1 MIFLLVLTFVAV
13 LSPSKVGAQSCSGS
27 ITCCG
32 SFSYYSIPSGCD
44 TPVGGSCPSYD
55 PYCTVCTGV
64 AQGSCNSTYSDSCDY
79 NDVYG
84 GCTYNCPQGTVS
96 GSCSATVSCN
106 PDTSWTA
113 WTACPP
119 CGGAITRYNTC
130 TGQTQNGACLSQDP
144 SCNPVSCD
152 PNLWGSWSSCSATC
166 SGTTGIQERYNDCGT
181 RQTQSCTGNDNCSS
195 CTWGSWSACDNLCGT
210 GKQYRMD
217 NCGHTEW
224 KDCSVYES
232 WCDSCDPT
240 DWSAWSTCSEA
251 CDGTQYRTNCRGETQ
266 YQSCNVG
273 ACAGTT
279 QITETDVQCDS
290 LGISSNTANIGDT
303 LSFSLS
309 PEASTKVFDY
319 DNASFEKNNLTM
331 WPTANHLEIAAV
343 LDCTTNG
350 QPCGDG
356 THYVQLKEDLSVGVS
371 DPYFAS
377 DWIDIGEDPSGKEF
391 TITFMVRSGS
401 ANNQYVDRI
410 FLQSAPVNG
419 DWSSGTNALAPSEPG
434 ITITTTPTW
443 QTHTRTVTFN
453 TPPAG
458 YSSTL
463 VRFVLRTP
471 NSPNDNQSVYFDG
484 TGIEKQNSINAV
496 SLWYHPAEYGATANY
511 CDGNGWTAVGD
522 FSPQTTAPITVPAGY
537 PNALFSA
544 YSCSS
549 ETNGRP
555 RYRFRLDDITAPAGF
570 GYSQVMLGFSNANPA
585 HLAIQAYLGTPNW
598 DSGGTGWFGYFLD
611 TLDPETDY
619 FEFPGSKQIGP
630 NNRTLSQL
638 LSFMQS
644 NGYGSTLSISANLRD
659 ASNRFVDSLGSL
671 PMSFAFGACG
681 QTLQET
687 LPGVWTYQWNVNN
700 IDPGT
705 YYFSANVLD
714 SADNACTGN
723 PSGACGT
730 SFASCPGCS
739 KRITIC
745 PSQPGAVTNLSPNGA
760 VTAASEPYTLPITW
774 NEPTGL
780 GTEYEYELRIYKQG
794 AGAPESLP
802 CYSSGNMLA
811 TQAFCATVPSDITSF
826 GWGINAYTQALGHK
840 LTVAIRAVNTDPSGE
855 CGDEVGPW
863 TTSNITVYTNTTATF
878 TIDADQTSFTSGN
891 LCDDL
896 LTLDNSPADLGG
908 TQVTLNSNN
917 FTAAD
922 YVTRTAAGSTQATFT
937 QIPFFSTYW
946 NNPSSQVQV
955 TVPQL
960 INPGSAN
967 ALYLICPQN
976 GTLAGLYPTR
986 NNANFYYVEAD
997 LSHGPWWQSR
1007 GGLVFAETG
1016 ITSNLPTDPSGN
1028 PAPDCAGV
1036 PECNNNLYLITK
1048 EIGSTATAIY
1058 SAGLPLRGAGNFAGF
1073 DGRWTDRPSATQGIV
1088 NPSAGR
1094 SHTHNGLI
1102 DQDYEYF
1109 VRDVEFTVGESAS
1122 TISNITGFTTQT
1134 DTDGTRIAYR
1144 NSTMTL
1150 NTGAGNFNVG
1160 SNKYVIFVDGDLIIN
1175 GTKDSRNISV
1185 SDTGFIAFIVSGRII
1200 IDADIGY
1207 ENSRTDVTATNA
1219 NLQGVFIGNEI
1230 VIAGHSDSSAD
1241 GGTSNNNLSDHKF
1254 IGAGTFVGWNGVS
1267 MNRDYENADD
1277 PLSKVANNTDPTEA
1291 FAFRPDFVLNTPE
1304 VLKNSLFTWE
1314 EVN

>member
-1 MIFLLVLTFVAV
+1 
-13 LSPSKVGAQSCSGS
+13 
-27 ITCCG
+27 
-32 SFSYYSIPSGCD
+32 
-44 TPVGGSCPSYD
+44 
-55 PYCTVCTGV
+55 
-64 AQGSCNSTYSDSCDY
+64 
-79 NDVYG
+79 
-84 GCTYNCPQGTVS
+84 
-96 GSCSATVSCN
+96 
-106 PDTSWTA
+106 
-113 WTACPP
+113 
-119 CGGAITRYNTC
+119 
-130 TGQTQNGACLSQDP
+130 
-144 SCNPVSCD
+144 
-152 PNLWGSWSSCSATC
+152 
-166 SGTTGIQERYNDCGT
+166 
-181 RQTQSCTGNDNCSS
+181 
-195 CTWGSWSACDNLCGT
+195 
-210 GKQYRMD
+210 MD

-224 KDCSVYES
+224 KDCYIYES
-232 WCDSCDPT
+232 WCDSCDAT
-240 DWSAWSTCSEA
+240 VWSAWSACSEA
-251 CDGTQYRTNCRGETQ
+251 CDGTQYRTNCRGEIE

-290 LGISSNTANIGDT
+290 LGVSTETANIGDN
-303 LSFSLS
+303 LSFTVS
-309 PEASTKVFDY
+309 PEASSKVYDY
-319 DNASFEKNNLTM
+319 DNASFENNTLTM
-331 WPTANHLEIAAV
+331 WPTANHLEIAAI
-343 LDCTTNG
+343 LNCTSTG

-356 THYVQLKEDLSVGVS
+356 THYVQLKEDLTVSPS
-371 DPYFAS
+371 DPYLAS
-377 DWIDIGEDPSGKEF
+377 DWIDIGEDPSGKQYKM
-391 TITFMVRSGS
+391 TLMARSGS
-401 ANNQYVDRI
+401 ANNQFVDRI
-410 FLQSAPVNG
+410 YLQTAPVNG
-419 DWSSGTNALAPSEPG
+419 DWSNGTSTTAPIYGSGG
-434 ITITTTPTW
+434 ITTTPTW
-443 QTHTRTVTFN
+443 QTHTSTVTFG
-453 TPPAG
+453 TPAAG

-484 TGIEKQNSINAV
+484 TGIEKNNQINAV
-496 SLWYHPAEYGATANY
+496 SLWYHPAEYGASANY

-522 FSPQTTAPITVPAGY
+522 YSPQTTSPITVPAGY
-537 PNALFSA
+537 PNAVFSA

-555 RYRFRLDDITAPAGF
+555 RYRFRLDDIVAPNGF
-570 GYSQVMLGFSNANPA
+570 GYSQVMLSFSNANPS
-585 HLAIQAYLGTPNW
+585 HVAIKTYLGSPTW
-598 DSGGTGWFGYFLD
+598 DTGGTGWFGYFLD
-611 TLDPETDY
+611 TIDPEEDY
-619 FEFPGSKQIGP
+619 FEFPGYKTIGP
-630 NNRTLSQL
+630 NNHTLTEL

-659 ASNRFVDSLGSL
+659 ASNKFVDSLGSL
-671 PMSFAFGACG
+671 PMSFAPGACG

-687 LPGVWTYQWNVNN
+687 LPGVWTYLWNVNN

-705 YYFSANVLD
+705 YYFSANVSD
-714 SADNACTGN
+714 TAGNACTGN
-723 PSGACGT
+723 PSGICGT
-730 SFASCPGCS
+730 SFTSCPGCS

-780 GTEYEYELRIYKQG
+780 GTEYEYELRVYKQG

-826 GWGINAYTQALGHK
+826 SWEINSYTQALGYK

-863 TTSNITVYTNTTATF
+863 TTSDITVYTNSTAYF
-878 TIDADQTSFTSGN
+878 FIDEDQDSYGVGN
-891 LCDDL
+891 LCTDPDG
-896 LTLDNSPADLGG
+896 NGAAADIGG
-908 TQVTLNSNN
+908 AQVTLNSNN

-922 YVTRTAAGSTQATFT
+922 YVTRTSAGSTQATFT
-937 QIPFFSTYW
+937 QVPFFSTYW
-946 NNPSSQVQV
+946 NNPASQVQI
-955 TVPQL
+955 TAPQL
-960 INPGSAN
+960 VNPGSAN
-967 ALYLICPQN
+967 ALYLICPAS
-976 GTLAGLYPTR
+976 GTLSGLYPTR
-986 NNANFYYVEAD
+986 NNAYFYYVEAD

-1028 PAPDCAGV
+1028 PAADCAGV

-1048 EIGSTATAIY
+1048 EIGSSANA
-1058 SAGLPLRGAGNFAGF
+1058 SAGLPLRGAGSFAGF
-1073 DGRWTDRPSATQGIV
+1073 DGRWTDRVPSAEQGIV

-1150 NTGAGNFNVG
+1150 NTGTGGNFNVG
-1160 SNKYVIFVDGDLIIN
+1160 TNKYVIFVDGDLIIN
-1175 GTKDSRNISV
+1175 GTKDSRNLRV
-1185 SDTGFIAFIVSGRII
+1185 STGGFIAFIVSGRII

-1207 ENSRTDVTATNA
+1207 ENSRTNVTATNA

-1241 GGTSNNNLSDHKF
+1241 GGTSNNFLSDHKF

-1267 MNRDYENADD
+1267 MNRDYENASE
-1277 PLSKVANNTDPTEA
+1277 PLSKAANNTDPTEA